1 MDRTFI
7 GYLRVSTRRQGESG
21 LGLDAQRQAVATHV
35 AGGCLLGEYVEVE
48 SGRKN
53 DRPQLLAALAHAQV
67 TGATLIIAKLDRLS
81 RNVAPAR
88 AEDQAA
94 GRKSKAPS
102 SPRGASERGARI
114 ASSAQQRAGSM
125 RVIGLVVLTAAMGL
139 ARNRRR
145 QRRPHPAMTRTPA
158 THHRRGSAGRRLR
171 GSADR
176 SRFLET
182 VQKASRS
189 ASISRARSRRLS
201 DRPRAKQ
208 AGKGLRPP
216 TLAGKAQIFVICEA
230 VGPRRRHQP
239 PADARHCAT
248 PISEQTGWT
257 AHAQPSDSSVRF
269 LVG

>member
-35 AGGCLLGEYVEVE
+35 ADGCLLGEYVEVE

-102 SPRGASERGARI
+102 SPRGASERCARI

-182 VQKASRS
+182 VQKASISQHFTSSITSTIGS
-189 ASISRARSRRLS
+189 AAR
-201 DRPRAKQ
+201 KTG
-208 AGKGLRPP
+208 GKGSA
-216 TLAGKAQIFVICEA
+216 TAH
-230 VGPRRRHQP
+230 PRRQSPNFCYLRSGGSEA
-239 PADARHCAT
+239 PAST
-248 PISEQTGWT
+248 P
-257 AHAQPSDSSVRF
+257 R
-269 LVG
+269 